1 MSDSLIVLAIDEETS
16 HIIDL
21 YRNSVFNSLQW
32 FRKEIESGWNMLS
45 LLRNEMHH
53 QLRLNNE
60 LVLFLNLLLIVFM
73 KYLVLVTIN
82 SILFS
87 QISSIDI
94 WILKERWFIKW
105 HNEDKTTLSNESLLE
120 KIGLIYWYTSY
131 NNVKLR
137 NEVYNDRQ
145 YFFDTMVLS
154 RYWDINLLCEFN
166 I

>member
-1 MSDSLIVLAIDEETS
+1 M
-16 HIIDL
+16 
-21 YRNSVFNSLQW
+21 
-32 FRKEIESGWNMLS
+32 
-45 LLRNEMHH
+45 
-53 QLRLNNE
+53 
-60 LVLFLNLLLIVFM
+60 
-73 KYLVLVTIN
+73 
-82 SILFS
+82 
-87 QISSIDI
+87 
-94 WILKERWFIKW
+94 
-105 HNEDKTTLSNESLLE
+105 KTTLYNESLLE